1 MNVIE
6 LQDKA
11 EPAVIRIVDDDPS
24 FRRALQRLLQTTGYR
39 VLDYSSVGDML
50 LSGIGNESGCIILDI
65 NMPGP
70 SGLDLQEMLVAD
82 AHPLPIIFITG
93 EATVSDSIRAMK
105 AGAADFFCKPLDS
118 QALLCTLDKTLKDA
132 ACKRKKSKEL
142 CDLEARYATLTS
154 REKEVLAMVTRGAL
168 NKQISAKLDVAER
181 TVKAHRAKVME
192 KMEVKTLAELVHVVE
207 KLHIESDSV
216 YETSFNSARFS

>member
-24 FRRALQRLLQTTGYR
+24 FRRALQRLLQTTAYR
-39 VLDYSSVGDML
+39 VADYSSVGDML

-82 AHPLPIIFITG
+82 TRPLPIIFVTG
-93 EATVSDSIRAMK
+93 EATVNDSIRAMK

-118 QALLCTLDKTLKDA
+118 QALLCTLDRTLREA
-132 ACKRKKSKEL
+132 ACKRQKSKEL
-142 CDLEARYATLTS
+142 CDLEARYASLTS

-181 TVKAHRAKVME
+181 TVKVHRAKVME

-207 KLHIESDSV
+207 KLHIESDAV

>member
-11 EPAVIRIVDDDPS
+11 EPAVIRIIDDDPS
-24 FRRALQRLLQTTGYR
+24 FRRALQRLLQTTSYR
-39 VLDYSSVGDML
+39 VADYSSVGDML
-50 LSGIGNESGCIILDI
+50 LSGIGNESGCIVLDI

-70 SGLDLQEMLVAD
+70 SGLDLQEMLVAG
-82 AHPLPIIFITG
+82 AHPLPIIFVTG
-93 EATVSDSIRAMK
+93 EATVNDSIRAMK

-118 QALLCTLDKTLKDA
+118 QALLCTLDMALKEA
-132 ACKRKKSKEL
+132 ACRRQKSKEL
-142 CDLEARYATLTS
+142 CDLEARYASLTS

-207 KLHIESDSV
+207 KLHIESDAV